1 MNWKVIDR
9 LLLPAIFFLG
19 AMLAALMLWV
29 LLIFHQRAEIGA
41 TTAQQAVFVKTK
53 TESELRDRILPLV
66 RLAARWQTLDFR
78 DTIVL
83 TRLMSLI
90 ILKMPVKK
98 LAILI
103 IFSIQ

>member
-66 RLAARWQTLDFR
+66 RLAARWQTLDQPTDSEMESDAGLVMNGNAAYR
-78 DTIVL
+78 
-83 TRLMSLI
+83 
-90 ILKMPVKK
+90 
-98 LAILI
+98 AIAFLGPA
-103 IFSIQ
+103 F